1 MGRWIGNPARVGT
14 RRCAARGYT
23 LGEVVVVIAILG
35 ILSAV
40 VVPVYSGLRRSSL
53 EMAAMHHARM
63 INAARESFALTVPSA
78 SARWTEAADT
88 EARLRLLIDEQL
100 LGGEVADYLN
110 MSGKYAVE
118 LNGPLRARTVLTCA
132 GGAVDY

>member
-1 MGRWIGNPARVGT
+1 MGRWIGSSARVNS
-14 RRCAARGYT
+14 RCGASRGYT

-63 INAARESFALTVPSA
+63 INAARESFALTVPAA
-78 SARWTEAADT
+78 SARWAEAADT

-100 LGGEVADYLN
+100 LGGEVSDYLH
-110 MSGKYAVE
+110 MSGKYAVD
-118 LNGPLRARTVLTCA
+118 LSGQLRARTVLTCG